1 MNKEMKVILAEE
13 LKSYTRF
20 YRGNLVNC
28 LTGAKPAFLAGTK
41 SENGLSNLALFTN
54 VFHLGADPA
63 LIGYVQR
70 PVGQSG
76 DTFRN
81 MEANKVFTLNVV
93 TAGIAAAA
101 HQTSARYASEVS
113 EFQVCHLT
121 EEYVDG
127 FFAPAVKES
136 PLQIGL
142 SLFQVVPMEINDT
155 KLVIA
160 KVEWIRLQKELILE
174 DGNLDF
180 SSIHA
185 MNVLG
190 LENYYQ
196 AAFDSHRPYAKV

>member
-1 MNKEMKVILAEE
+1 
-13 LKSYTRF
+13 
-20 YRGNLVNC
+20 
-28 LTGAKPAFLAGTK
+28 
-41 SENGLSNLALFTN
+41 
-54 VFHLGADPA
+54 
-63 LIGYVQR
+63 
-70 PVGQSG
+70 
-76 DTFRN
+76 
-81 MEANKVFTLNVV
+81 MEANKYFTLNVV
-93 TAGIAAAA
+93 TAEIAAAA

-113 EFQVCHLT
+113 EFQACHLT

-180 SSIHA
+180 SSIQA

-196 AAFDSHRPYAKV
+196 ATFDSHRPYAKV